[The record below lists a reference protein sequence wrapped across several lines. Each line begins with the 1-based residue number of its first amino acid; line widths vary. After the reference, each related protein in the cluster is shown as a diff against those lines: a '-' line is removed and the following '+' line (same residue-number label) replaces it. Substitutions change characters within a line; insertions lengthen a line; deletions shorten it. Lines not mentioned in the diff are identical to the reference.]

1 MNTYVNESFHFSV
14 KLSCLRY
21 SSVLSLG
28 LIFDFY
34 YFMYYKLKLNVK
46 TNIYVKTKK
55 KKQIYKINFRYTQ
68 VLFMGSV
75 PRINYP
81 LANVFLEIYSKE

>member
-1 MNTYVNESFHFSV
+1 
-14 KLSCLRY
+14 
-21 SSVLSLG
+21 
-28 LIFDFY
+28 
-34 YFMYYKLKLNVK
+34 MYYKLKLNVK

-81 LANVFLEIYSKE
+81 LANVFLDIILRNKLLVHTFLLKKESLLW